1 MKNIL
6 KQINIDQ
13 ILLKNN
19 IISIKSKEN
28 ICFLVNTIDDDDDD
42 SDDSDID

>member
-6 KQINIDQ
+6 KQKNIDQ

-19 IISIKSKEN
+19 IINIKSKEN
-28 ICFLVNTIDDDDDD
+28 ICFLVNTIDDDDD